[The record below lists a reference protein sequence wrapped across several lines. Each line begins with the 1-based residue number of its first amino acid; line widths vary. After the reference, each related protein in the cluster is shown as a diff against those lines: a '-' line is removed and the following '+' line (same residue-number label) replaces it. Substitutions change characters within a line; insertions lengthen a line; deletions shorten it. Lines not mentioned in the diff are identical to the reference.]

1 MRETTIA
8 RNYAEA
14 LLSLAQKA
22 NDPHGW
28 GKMVSDIANAVSTD
42 LTLRRFLESPKV
54 SAAQKSEILAKALQ
68 DRVPRILVR
77 YLQALI
83 KNRRQMM
90 IPVIATEYFALL
102 DDVENRVH
110 AEVTLAREPSKAD
123 QTMIK
128 ERLASALKKDVVPH
142 VRIDPAILG
151 GVIVKIGDTVMDGSV
166 RKRLTT
172 LRSRLVAG
180 KA

>member
-1 MRETTIA
+1 MRDATIA

-22 NDPHGW
+22 QDPQGW
-28 GKMVSDIANAVSTD
+28 GRMFSDIAGAVEAD
-42 LTLRRFLESPKV
+42 VTLRRFLESPKV
-54 SAAQKSEILAKALQ
+54 SYEQKGEILARALQ
-68 DRVPRILVR
+68 DRIPRIMVR
-77 YLQALI
+77 YLQALL
-83 KNRRQMM
+83 KNRRQML
-90 IPVIATEYFALL
+90 IPVIAKEYFTLL
-102 DDVENRVH
+102 DIAENRVH
-110 AEVTLAREPSKAD
+110 AQVTLAAEPSAED
-123 QTMIK
+123 QKMIK
-128 ERLASALKKDVVPH
+128 TRLGSALKKDVVPH

-172 LRSRLVAG
+172 LRSRLVVG

>member
-28 GKMVSDIANAVSTD
+28 SKMVSDIANAVGTD

-54 SAAQKSEILAKALQ
+54 SADQKSEILAKALQ

-128 ERLASALKKDVVPH
+128 ERLGSALKKDVVTH

>member
-1 MRETTIA
+1 MRQTTIA

-14 LLSLAQKA
+14 LLALSQKA

-28 GKMVSDIANAVSTD
+28 GKMLTD
-42 LTLRRFLESPKV
+42 VAQAMGSEVMLRRFLESPKV
-54 SAAQKSEILAKALQ
+54 SHLQKSDLLARALQ

-77 YLQALI
+77 YLQTLV
-83 KNRRQMM
+83 KNRRQML
-90 IPVIATEYFALL
+90 IPVIATEYFKLL

-110 AEVTLAREPSKAD
+110 ADVTLAKEPTAAD
-123 QTMIK
+123 KKMIT
-128 ERLASALKKDVVPH
+128 ERLASALKMEVVPH
-142 VRIDPAILG
+142 VRIDPSILG

-166 RKRLTT
+166 RRRLTT
-172 LRSRLVAG
+172 LRSRLVAS

>member
-28 GKMVSDIANAVSTD
+28 GKMLNDIAQAIGADV
-42 LTLRRFLESPKV
+42 TLRRFLESPKV
-54 SAAQKSEILAKALQ
+54 SADQKSEILAKALQ

-77 YLQALI
+77 YLQTLI
-83 KNRRQMM
+83 RNRRQMM

-102 DDVENRVH
+102 DEAENRVH
-110 AEVTLAREPSKAD
+110 ADVTLAREPSKAE
-123 QTMIK
+123 QTAIK
-128 ERLASALKKDVVPH
+128 ERLGTALKKDVVPH
-142 VRIDPAILG
+142 VRVDPAILG

>member
-1 MRETTIA
+1 MRESTIA

-28 GKMVSDIANAVSTD
+28 GKMLSDIAHAVGAD
-42 LTLRRFLESPKV
+42 VTLRRFLESPKV
-54 SAAQKSEILAKALQ
+54 SADQKSEILAKALQ

-77 YLQALI
+77 YLQTLI

-102 DDVENRVH
+102 DVVENRVH
-110 AEVTLAREPSKAD
+110 ADVTLAREPSKAD
-123 QTMIK
+123 QTMIT
-128 ERLASALKKDVVPH
+128 ERLGTALKKEVVAH

-172 LRSRLVAG
+172 LRTRLVAG